1 MTTQIFTE
9 RQFEE
14 ALAADLLFLESDEL
28 VIDRVATFE
37 DRCLLTRNRGLVIR
51 LDNGAEFQ
59 VTIVQ
64 SKRADNEPEE
74 EEDEDDE

>member
-74 EEDEDDE
+74 EDEDDE